1 MKYTLLILILL
12 SNACFAARMQ
22 GFGAK
27 YYDEDTENY
36 LDEHD
41 TTKSLIPD
49 VIIGRDSYVMESSTL
64 DDIAKHTGIT
74 VNKDDQASWI
84 CLKSED
90 VNYWFI
96 SDNEMG
102 QGDLTAIGI
111 SAGNSNCKAFKD
123 RLVVSI
129 NDVPLLNASKEKV
142 FSFFSSRPKKD
153 IVMYCNDT
161 KVSDEYIQGNCIQY
175 YLKGEVI
182 QGIFISQ
189 ITTS

>member
-12 SNACFAARMQ
+12 SNACFAVRME
-22 GFGAK
+22 GFGAR

-36 LDEHD
+36 SDEHN
-41 TTKSLIPD
+41 TNKSLIPG
-49 VIIGRDSYVMESSTL
+49 VIIGGDSYVMESSTL

-84 CLKSED
+84 CLKSEGI
-90 VNYWFI
+90 NYWFI

-111 SAGNSNCKAFKD
+111 AAGNSNCKALKD
-123 RLVVSI
+123 RLEVSI
-129 NDVPLLNASKEKV
+129 NDVPLLNASKEKISSY
-142 FSFFSSRPKKD
+142 FSNKPKKD

-161 KVSDEYIQGNCIQY
+161 KVSGDYIRGNCVQY
-175 YLKGEVI
+175 YLKGAVI
-182 QGIFISQ
+182 QGVFISQ
-189 ITTS
+189 LTTS